1 MSDFIQDR
9 KITNLQMINQRALYD
24 IESEIE
30 VFSYDRKIT
39 LLLPSLYSE
48 FDGDAMPKIIRS
60 LENVPY
66 IHRLVL
72 SLDQASEAEFEAV
85 KEMFRGF
92 NYDVQI
98 IWQDSPRIRA
108 LYDHLEKNQFY
119 IGYQGKGRGV
129 WFAIGYILAKKDTK
143 VIALHD
149 CDIVNYDRILL
160 ARLVYPLVNPSLAYE
175 FSKGYYSRVSDCQ
188 LYGRVTRL
196 YLTPILQAL
205 KKIFGSRD
213 FFEFL
218 ESFRYILSGEFAIR
232 SDMAAKVRIAPD
244 WGLEIT
250 TLGEVYSLATPARV
264 CQVELLANYEHKHQ
278 EIKKGHNPESG
289 LSKMVMD
296 ITRAL
301 FRILS
306 QDGIVF
312 TPAVVRTLKVTY
324 INFAR
329 VNIEKYDALA
339 KLNGLRFDR
348 HEEISAVELFSAAL
362 SLASEHFLE
371 DPIGTPLMPG
381 WHRVMSAEAD
391 FGSRMIETIEAENER

>member
-1 MSDFIQDR
+1 MSDFIQNR
-9 KITNLQMINQRALYD
+9 KITNLQMINKRALDD

-48 FDGDAMPKIIRS
+48 FTGEAMPRIVKM
-60 LENVPY
+60 LETVPY
-66 IHRLVL
+66 VHRLVL
-72 SLDQASEAEFEAV
+72 SLDRASEKEFEAV
-85 KEMFRGF
+85 KKLFSGF
-92 NYDVQI
+92 DYDVQI

-108 LYDHLEKNQFY
+108 LYDYLEKRQFY

-149 CDIVNYDRILL
+149 CDIVNYDRGLL
-160 ARLVYPLVNPSLAYE
+160 ARLVYPLVNPSLVYE
-175 FSKGYYSRVSDCQ
+175 FSKGYYSRVSNCQ

-196 YLTPILQAL
+196 YLTPMLQAL
-205 KKIFGSRD
+205 KEMFGARD

-218 ESFRYILSGEFAIR
+218 ESFRYILSGEFAMR
-232 SDMAAKVRIAPD
+232 TDMAAKVRITPD

-250 TLGEVYSLATPARV
+250 TLGEVYNLATPVRV

-278 EIKKGHNPESG
+278 ELKKGQDSESG
-289 LSKMVMD
+289 LSKMVID

-301 FRILS
+301 FRILA
-306 QDGIVF
+306 QDGLVF
-312 TPAVVRTLKVTY
+312 TPAVVRSLRVTY

-339 KLNGLRFDR
+339 KLNGLRFER
-348 HEEISAVELFSAAL
+348 HEEISAVEQFSTAL
-362 SLASEHFLE
+362 TMASERFME

-381 WHRVMSAEAD
+381 WHRVISAESD
-391 FGSRMIETIEAENER
+391 FGNRMIEVIEAENR

>member
-1 MSDFIQDR
+1 MSDFIQNR
-9 KITNLQMINQRALYD
+9 KITNLQMINKRALYD

-48 FDGDAMPKIIRS
+48 FIGEAMPRIVKS
-60 LENVPY
+60 LETVPY

-72 SLDQASEAEFEAV
+72 SLDRANEEEFIRV
-85 KEMFRGF
+85 KKLFSGF
-92 NYDVQI
+92 PYDVQI
-98 IWQDSPRIRA
+98 IWQDSPRIMA
-108 LYDHLEKNQFY
+108 LYDYLEKHQFY

-129 WFAIGYILAKKDTK
+129 WFAIGYILSKKDTK

-149 CDIVNYDRILL
+149 CDIVNYNRILL

-175 FSKGYYSRVSDCQ
+175 FSKGYYSRVSHCQ

-196 YLTPILQAL
+196 YLTPMLQAL

-232 SDMAAKVRIAPD
+232 TDMAAKIRITPD

-250 TLGEVYSLATPARV
+250 TLGEVYNLATPARV

-278 EIKKGHNPESG
+278 ELKNGQDSESG
-289 LSKMVMD
+289 LSKMVID

-306 QDGIVF
+306 QDGLVF
-312 TPAVVRTLKVTY
+312 TPAVVRPLRFTY

-362 SLASEHFLE
+362 TMASERFME

-381 WHRVMSAEAD
+381 WHRVISAESD
-391 FGSRMIETIEAENER
+391 FGNRMIEVIEAENR

>member
-1 MSDFIQDR
+1 MSDFIQNCR
-9 KITNLQMINQRALYD
+9 ITNLQIINERALPD

-30 VFSYDRKIT
+30 IFSYDRKIT

-48 FDGDAMPKIIRS
+48 FTGEAMPRIIKI
-60 LENVPY
+60 LETVPY

-72 SLDQASEAEFEAV
+72 SLDRASEKEFESV
-85 KEMFRGF
+85 KKLFRGF
-92 NYDVQI
+92 PYDVQI
-98 IWQDSPRIRA
+98 IWQDSPRIKA
-108 LYDHLEKNQFY
+108 LYDYLESHRFY

-175 FSKGYYSRVSDCQ
+175 FSKGYYSRVSDCR

-205 KKIFGSRD
+205 KQIFGHRD

-218 ESFRYILSGEFAIR
+218 ESFRYILSGEFAILT
-232 SDMAAKVRIAPD
+232 DMAAKARITPD

-278 EIKKGHNPESG
+278 EIKQGQDWESG
-289 LSKMVMD
+289 LSKMVID

-301 FRILS
+301 FLILS
-306 QDGIVF
+306 QDGLVF
-312 TPAVVRTLKVTY
+312 TSAVVRALRVTY
-324 INFAR
+324 VNFAR

-339 KLNGLRFDR
+339 KLNGLSFDR
-348 HEEISAVELFSAAL
+348 HEEISAVEQFSAAL
-362 SLASEHFLE
+362 TIASERFMD

-381 WHRVMSAEAD
+381 WHRVISAESD
-391 FGSRMIETIEAENER
+391 FGNRIIEVIETENRQ

>member
-1 MSDFIQDR
+1 MSDFIQNR
-9 KITNLQMINQRALYD
+9 KITNLQMINKRALYD

-48 FDGDAMPKIIRS
+48 FTGEAMPKIVKS
-60 LENVPY
+60 LESVPY
-66 IHRLVL
+66 VHRLVL
-72 SLDQASEAEFEAV
+72 SLDRANEEEFIRV
-85 KEMFRGF
+85 KKLFSGF
-92 NYDVQI
+92 PYDVQI

-108 LYDHLEKNQFY
+108 LYDYLEKRQFY

-129 WFAIGYILAKKDTK
+129 WFAIGYILSKKDTK

-160 ARLVYPLVNPSLAYE
+160 ARLVYPLVNPSLVYE
-175 FSKGYYSRVSDCQ
+175 FSKGYYSRVSNCQ

-196 YLTPILQAL
+196 YLTPMLQAL
-205 KKIFGSRD
+205 KKIFGFRD

-232 SDMAAKVRIAPD
+232 TDMAAKVRITPD

-250 TLGEVYSLATPARV
+250 TLGEVYNLATPARV

-278 EIKKGHNPESG
+278 ELKTGQDSESG
-289 LSKMVMD
+289 LSKMVID

-301 FRILS
+301 FRTLA
-306 QDGIVF
+306 QDGLVF
-312 TPAVVRTLKVTY
+312 TPAVVRSLRVTY

-329 VNIEKYDALA
+329 MNIEKYDALA
-339 KLNGLRFDR
+339 KLNGLRFER
-348 HEEISAVELFSAAL
+348 HEEISAVEQFSTAL
-362 SLASEHFLE
+362 AIASERFME

-381 WHRVMSAEAD
+381 WHRVISAESD
-391 FGSRMIETIEAENER
+391 FGNRMIEVIEAENR

>member
-1 MSDFIQDR
+1 MSDFIQNR
-9 KITNLQMINQRALYD
+9 KITNLQMINKRALYD

-48 FDGDAMPKIIRS
+48 FTGEAMPRIIKS
-60 LENVPY
+60 LETVPY
-66 IHRLVL
+66 VHRLVL
-72 SLDQASEAEFEAV
+72 SLDRASEKEFESV
-85 KEMFRGF
+85 KKLFSGF
-92 NYDVQI
+92 NFDVQI
-98 IWQDSPRIRA
+98 IWQDSPRIMA
-108 LYDHLEKNQFY
+108 LYDYLEKHQFY

-129 WFAIGYILAKKDTK
+129 WFAIGYILSKKDTK

-149 CDIVNYDRILL
+149 CDIVNYDRGLL

-175 FSKGYYSRVSDCQ
+175 FSKGYYSRVSHCQ

-232 SDMAAKVRIAPD
+232 TDMAAKVRITPD

-250 TLGEVYSLATPARV
+250 TLGEVYNLATPARV
-264 CQVELLANYEHKHQ
+264 SQVELLANYEHKHQ
-278 EIKKGHNPESG
+278 ELKTGQDPESG
-289 LSKMVMD
+289 LSKMVID

-306 QDGIVF
+306 QDGLVF
-312 TPAVVRTLKVTY
+312 TPAVVRSLRVTY

-348 HEEISAVELFSAAL
+348 HEEISAVEQFSSAL
-362 SLASEHFLE
+362 ALASEHFME

-381 WHRVMSAEAD
+381 WHRVISAESD
-391 FGSRMIETIEAENER
+391 FGNRMIEVIEAENR